1 MQYDFIKFKKNY
13 VFFCNWEYLCIQF
26 LIKTI
31 KAKENFISIYFINS
45 LAHVQHHYW
54 YKKKYS
60 KEIKYCLKYLDIM
73 IEHIYKNKNF
83 NILIINGLS
92 QKNAENEEL
101 CLYEQK
107 SHSYLLNQLNINFHK
122 IEKLMTNDAFIF
134 FKNKKDTLK
143 CREILMSMKF
153 KNKNIFH
160 VQIIDDKKIFYKTN
174 FIKKVKKNDVIIG
187 NDYELKFLD
196 YFNFITLR
204 RGIHSQNGDILSE
217 KKIFP
222 KKIKNHNIFKYLK

>member
-1 MQYDFIKFKKNY
+1 
-13 VFFCNWEYLCIQF
+13 
-26 LIKTI
+26 
-31 KAKENFISIYFINS
+31 
-45 LAHVQHHYW
+45 
-54 YKKKYS
+54 
-60 KEIKYCLKYLDIM
+60 
-73 IEHIYKNKNF
+73 
-83 NILIINGLS
+83 
-92 QKNAENEEL
+92 
-101 CLYEQK
+101 
-107 SHSYLLNQLNINFHK
+107 
-122 IEKLMTNDAFIF
+122 MTNDAFIF
-134 FKNKKDTLK
+134 FKNKKDTIK
-143 CREILMSMKF
+143 CKEILMSMKF
-153 KNKNIFH
+153 KNRNIFH

>member
-1 MQYDFIKFKKNY
+1 
-13 VFFCNWEYLCIQF
+13 
-26 LIKTI
+26 
-31 KAKENFISIYFINS
+31 
-45 LAHVQHHYW
+45 
-54 YKKKYS
+54 
-60 KEIKYCLKYLDIM
+60 M

-134 FKNKKDTLK
+134 FKNKKDTIK
-143 CREILMSMKF
+143 CKEILMSMKF
-153 KNKNIFH
+153 KNRNIFH